1 VSYAYT
7 DRVESADRKCTDLV
21 VDAER
26 IQVQLVDKRGRGEW
40 PGAGRENL

>member
-1 VSYAYT
+1 
-7 DRVESADRKCTDLV
+7 